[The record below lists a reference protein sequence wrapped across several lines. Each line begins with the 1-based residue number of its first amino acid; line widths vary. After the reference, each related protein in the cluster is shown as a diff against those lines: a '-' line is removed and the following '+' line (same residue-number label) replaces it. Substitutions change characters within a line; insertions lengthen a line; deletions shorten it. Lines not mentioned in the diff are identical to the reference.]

1 MAINLAKTC
10 TVSFWLT
17 VAVHRLLA
25 YEADQVE
32 LVYALARGVWLLM
45 CYIIINIEQ
54 FLSIIWFICSDMF
67 QF

>member
-1 MAINLAKTC
+1 MIKHDGLFIVLAINLAKTC

-32 LVYALARGVWLLM
+32 LVYA
-45 CYIIINIEQ
+45 
-54 FLSIIWFICSDMF
+54 
-67 QF
+67 